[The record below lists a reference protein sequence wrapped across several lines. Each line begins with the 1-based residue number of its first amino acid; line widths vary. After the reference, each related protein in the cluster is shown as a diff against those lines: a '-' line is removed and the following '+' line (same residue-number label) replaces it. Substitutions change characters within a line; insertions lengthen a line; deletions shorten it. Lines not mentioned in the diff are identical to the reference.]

1 MLKIY
6 NKLVRDRIPEII
18 EASGNTCI
26 TEILSDEEYLKMIDA
41 KFDEELAEYH
51 KDQNI
56 EELADM
62 LEVIYAAAVDRGYS
76 IEELEKVRVEKA
88 EKRGGFSKKILLK
101 EVEEK

>member
-51 KDQNI
+51 KGQNI

-62 LEVIYAAAVDRGYS
+62 LEVIYAAAVARGYS

>member
-26 TEILSDEEYLKMIDA
+26 TEILSDEEYLKMIDT

-62 LEVIYAAAVDRGYS
+62 LEVIYAAAVARGYS